1 VAKDEDFWAQIQSA
15 YLVDRSMINL
25 NNGSLS
31 PAPMVVEESVRRQ
44 QDFINRGAVYNMG
57 LLTPEVEVVRRRLAA
72 SFGCDREEMAITRNT
87 SESLM
92 ICQLGLDLKPGDEV
106 LTTDQDYPRM
116 LFTWQQRQRRDGIV
130 LKTIPFPLPVPDLD
144 DLYDRFE
151 RAITPR
157 TRVILFCHMTYTS
170 GQIFPVKKICQMAR
184 SRGIET
190 IVDGAHSY
198 AHLPFRVSDLDCD
211 YYGTSL
217 HKWLCAPMG
226 TGFLYVRKEK
236 IPRLWPMMPAS
247 EDMANDI
254 RKFEQI
260 GTHPVAIPN
269 AIGEA
274 LTFHEAIGVE
284 RKSARLRFLRDRWAR
299 RLAGNPRV
307 KLFTSLDPEQSC
319 GLALFGIEGVDLAKL
334 ASHLWEKYR
343 ILVGGPMGPHG
354 VSGLRIAANVYTTLN
369 EIDTFCSA
377 VEEGI
382 KKLS

>member
-1 VAKDEDFWAQIQSA
+1 
-15 YLVDRSMINL
+15 
-25 NNGSLS
+25 
-31 PAPMVVEESVRRQ
+31 
-44 QDFINRGAVYNMG
+44 
-57 LLTPEVEVVRRRLAA
+57 
-72 SFGCDREEMAITRNT
+72 
-87 SESLM
+87 
-92 ICQLGLDLKPGDEV
+92 
-106 LTTDQDYPRM
+106 
-116 LFTWQQRQRRDGIV
+116 
-130 LKTIPFPLPVPDLD
+130 
-144 DLYDRFE
+144 
-151 RAITPR
+151 
-157 TRVILFCHMTYTS
+157 MTYTS

-190 IVDGAHSY
+190 IVDGAHAY
-198 AHLPFRVSDLDCD
+198 AHLPFHVSDLDCD

-247 EDMANDI
+247 EDMVNDI

-274 LTFHEAIGVE
+274 LTFHEAIGTE

-299 RLAGNPRV
+299 RLAENPRV
-307 KLFTSLDPEQSC
+307 KLFTSLDPQQSC
-319 GLALFGIEGVDLAKL
+319 GLALFGVEGIDLAKL
-334 ASHLWEKYR
+334 VSRLWEKYR

-354 VSGLRIAANVYTTLN
+354 VTGLRIAANVYTTLD

-377 VEEGI
+377 VEVALN
-382 KKLS
+382 KKS